1 MGHFSGAAVKAPDNN
16 NEQKKE
22 RSVKPWFV
30 ASVAVTLFLIALL
43 GWNLF
48 FSFTSLNSF
57 KNRELAVERSSWEL
71 LLHAEA
77 MKSAASVSAYSGDL
91 GLKKDY
97 ESTKSRLQQVL
108 QGIPLLMDSEEIR
121 GKTAQIES
129 NLANISRIEAK
140 AYELVAS
147 GKKDEAERLL
157 AGWDYKKNQLDF
169 EKETK
174 ELGSLIRGRMESKAS
189 FYRINA
195 LVTIAAVLACLAGLI
210 ILWSITIRFWRIQ
223 TESKKKAEN
232 DKARLKEQF
241 YQSQRIESIGRLA
254 GGVAHDLNNLLSP
267 VLGYSEMLL
276 ERNGLAS
283 EDRKSVEEVANAA
296 RRARS
301 LVHQLLAFGRKQTLE
316 FRTVDVNDLLKG
328 FEKLL
333 RRTIRENITMHMNLA
348 HRLPC
353 VRAEAGQLEQVV
365 MNLAVNAQD
374 AMPNGG
380 ELTIETS
387 PAELDE
393 DYAARHQGV
402 VPGSYVMLTVA
413 DTGSGMDEYTRQNLF
428 EPFFTTKEVGKG
440 TGLGL
445 STVYGIV
452 KQHGGSIWAY
462 GEPGMGS
469 VFKVYLP
476 AAEDSVH
483 QQSETP
489 KEQPC
494 SRGSE
499 TLLLVEDN
507 DQVRDL
513 AFAVLKRQGY
523 KVITAEKG
531 MEAVSLVKTLDEP
544 VHLLVTDVV
553 MPGIDGINLYNRIS
567 LICPEVRVLYMS
579 GYPRDVIS
587 RHGAV
592 DNGVNFL
599 SKPFS
604 ISDLS
609 SKVREVLDN

>member
-1 MGHFSGAAVKAPDNN
+1 MKACDNHN
-16 NEQKKE
+16 KQKNEK
-22 RSVKPWFV
+22 SVKPWFI

-77 MKSAASVSAYSGDL
+77 MKSAVRVSTYSGDL
-91 GLKKDY
+91 GLRQNY
-97 ESTKSRLQQVL
+97 EATKSRLQQVL
-108 QGIPLLMDSEEIR
+108 RGIPLLMDSEEIR
-121 GKTAQIES
+121 AKTAKIETYLS
-129 NLANISRIEAK
+129 DISIIEARV
-140 AYELVAS
+140 YDLVAS

-157 AGWDYKKNQLDF
+157 AGWDYQKNQRDF

-189 FYRINA
+189 FYRMNA
-195 LVTIAAVLACLAGLI
+195 LITIAVVLACLAGLI
-210 ILWSITIRFWRIQ
+210 ILWSITIRFWKIQ

-232 DKARLKEQF
+232 ERARLKEQF
-241 YQSQRIESIGRLA
+241 HQSQRIESIGRLA

-276 ERNGLAS
+276 EKNGLAS
-283 EDRKSVEEVANAA
+283 EDRKSVEEVENAA
-296 RRARS
+296 KRARS

-316 FRTVDVNDLLKG
+316 FRAVDVNELLKG

-348 HRLPC
+348 PRLPC

-374 AMPNGG
+374 AMPHGG

-387 PAELDE
+387 SAELDE
-393 DYAARHQGV
+393 YYAARHQSV
-402 VPGSYVMLTVA
+402 VPGSYVLLTVA

-428 EPFFTTKEVGKG
+428 EPFFTTKELGKG

-452 KQHGGSIWAY
+452 KQHGGNIWAY

-483 QQSETP
+483 QQAETRQ
-489 KEQPC
+489 EQSC
-494 SRGSE
+494 SPGSE

-507 DQVRDL
+507 EQVRDL
-513 AFAVLKRQGY
+513 AFAVLKQQGY
-523 KVITAEKG
+523 KVLTAEKG
-531 MEAVSLVKTLDEP
+531 MEAVSLVKTLEEP
-544 VHLLVTDVV
+544 VNLLVTDVV

-567 LICPEVRVLYMS
+567 LICPEVKVLYMS

-587 RHGAV
+587 RHGGV
-592 DNGVNFL
+592 DRGANFL

-604 ISDLS
+604 IRDLS